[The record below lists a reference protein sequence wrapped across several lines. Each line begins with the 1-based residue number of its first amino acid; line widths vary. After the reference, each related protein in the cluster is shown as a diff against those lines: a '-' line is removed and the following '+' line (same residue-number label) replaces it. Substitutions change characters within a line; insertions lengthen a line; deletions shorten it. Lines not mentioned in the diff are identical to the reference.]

1 MDPHVELTRSKDSPA
16 NLRLG
21 GFVGTHCVYNDVS
34 RHQQGSAGA
43 KLED

>member
-1 MDPHVELTRSKDSPA
+1 VDPHVELTRSKYSPA

-34 RHQQGSAGA
+34 RHQQGSAG
-43 KLED
+43 LD